1 MLNTGT
7 IPPSLFRTLVAC
19 ASFAFAGCDP
29 GAQKPPTQAKPS
41 QELANSPTPK
51 LPQTDMNPRENSSA
65 TPAPATPA
73 LQPDASATGPSQ
85 PAVAAS
91 NQAGFRIY
99 QQIAAKPGNF
109 AFSPASISLALSMTY
124 AGSAGETAKQMREAL
139 VLPEASESLHRGWAS
154 VVSAWNVPS
163 EHYTLATVN
172 RLFGEQSYT
181 FEQPFLDQV
190 RSHYAAPLEPRDFRN
205 KPQVERAYINQW
217 VENQTRERIKDLIPP
232 PGINSDTR
240 LVLAN
245 ALYFKGAW
253 ANPFIPE
260 QTTDGAFYVDGAS
273 KTTVAMMHQTKNH
286 GYAAVDGV
294 KLVQMHYFGSKL
306 AMLLVVPDARNGL
319 AAVEKDLTA
328 QQLARW
334 DQALQTKR
342 VAVTLPKFKVAPPTI
357 DLKKILKQMG
367 MTDAFEPE
375 RADFTGIANPPN
387 PDDRLYISAVFHKA
401 FVAVDEEGSEAAAA
415 TAVVMGRGG
424 GRPAEPVAVVADHP
438 FVFLIRDL
446 TTGAVMFAG
455 RVSNPKP
462 T

>member
-19 ASFAFAGCDP
+19 ASFAVAGCDP

-260 QTTDGAFYVDGAS
+260 QTT
-273 KTTVAMMHQTKNH
+273 
-286 GYAAVDGV
+286 
-294 KLVQMHYFGSKL
+294 
-306 AMLLVVPDARNGL
+306 
-319 AAVEKDLTA
+319 
-328 QQLARW
+328 
-334 DQALQTKR
+334 
-342 VAVTLPKFKVAPPTI
+342 
-357 DLKKILKQMG
+357 
-367 MTDAFEPE
+367 
-375 RADFTGIANPPN
+375 
-387 PDDRLYISAVFHKA
+387 
-401 FVAVDEEGSEAAAA
+401 
-415 TAVVMGRGG
+415 
-424 GRPAEPVAVVADHP
+424 
-438 FVFLIRDL
+438 
-446 TTGAVMFAG
+446 
-455 RVSNPKP
+455 
-462 T
+462 